1 MPIPKPKSGESQ
13 SDFLKRCM
21 SDNIMVNEYD
31 QEQRVAVCRS
41 SYSEHLSGEK
51 ISFDYDDTFSTQKG
65 FDRAVSLIE
74 SGADVYIISARS
86 EKDGMLPRANKAGIL
101 FSRVYATG
109 SNEAKVQK
117 VKDLNISVHYDNNQD
132 VVNQL
137 PNVGRLFT

>member
-1 MPIPKPKSGESQ
+1 MPIPKPNSGESQ

-21 SDNIMVNEYD
+21 ADDVMVNEYD

-41 SYSEHLSGEK
+41 SYSEYLAGEK

-117 VKDLNISVHYDNNQD
+117 VKDLNITVHYDNNQD

>member
-1 MPIPKPKSGESQ
+1 MPIPKPNSGESQ
-13 SDFLKRCM
+13 SEFLKRCM
-21 SDNIMVNEYD
+21 ADDVMVNEYD
-31 QEQRVAVCRS
+31 QEQRAAVCNS
-41 SYSEHLSGEK
+41 AYMEKLAGEK
-51 ISFDYDDTFSTQKG
+51 ISFDYDGTFSTQKG

-117 VKDLNISVHYDNNQD
+117 VKDLNITVHYDNNQD

-137 PNVGRLFT
+137 PNIGRLFT

>member
-1 MPIPKPKSGESQ
+1 MPIPKPNSGESE

-21 SDNIMVNEYD
+21 SDDKMMSEYD
-31 QEQRVAVCRS
+31 QEQRIAVCRS
-41 SYSEHLSGEK
+41 SYSEKLASEK
-51 ISFDYDDTFSTQKG
+51 ISFDYDGTFSTQKG

-74 SGADVYIISARS
+74 SGADVYIISARG

-117 VKDLNISVHYDNNQD
+117 VKDLGITVHYDNNQD
-132 VVNQL
+132 VVNKL
-137 PNVGRLFT
+137 PNIGRLFI